1 MPITSLTGKEFV
13 VKIATIDYSGQVT
26 QGTIT
31 RASNSEVIQTLD
43 GKATV
48 SIGSEDSASIA
59 FLYDQDAGIYDAL
72 QDAAGTGAAVALE
85 IRDSVSKWT
94 GSMVVTGCSVDYSA
108 SGAVTASA
116 DFLGSLTFA
125 TV

>member
-72 QDAAGTGAAVALE
+72 QGAAGTGAAVALE

-108 SGAVTASA
+108 TGAVTASA

-125 TV
+125 NV